1 MEGGQS
7 DKRRSIIIIQ
17 ARMSSSRLP
26 GKTLMPINRK
36 PMLEI
41 IVNNLLKNVKI
52 DDLVVATSKHK
63 SDDLIFEFCKMKNF
77 KVFRGSLFNVRDR
90 FHKIAKKYKSDII
103 VRVTGDNVLTSPYYI
118 NCLLKYI
125 KCNNV
130 DYVRMNKKKIIDGTG
145 SEVFTFEALES
156 SIRKFSDNENL
167 EHVTKGMID
176 NFKIK
181 NLNPNDKDYEVNE
194 YHFLGVDTESDF
206 DKVKKIFSIYKK
218 HERLDDILKSY
229 IQSLK

>member
-1 MEGGQS
+1 MEGGQL

-103 VRVTGDNVLTSPYYI
+103 VRVTGDNVLTSLYYI

-145 SEVFTFEALES
+145 SGITFEALES
-156 SIRKFSDNENL
+156 SIRKFSDN
-167 EHVTKGMID
+167 
-176 NFKIK
+176 KI
-181 NLNPNDKDYEVNE
+181 
-194 YHFLGVDTESDF
+194 
-206 DKVKKIFSIYKK
+206 
-218 HERLDDILKSY
+218 
-229 IQSLK
+229 